1 MHLASN
7 MATKDEEMV
16 ELQAMQRRLES
27 YCAGG
32 SVTTTDT
39 GTMVFVDHQQVQHK
53 VYQYHSQANGNILRD
68 EGIGGGYVPILMHAR
83 KLLVSGLAP
92 NTCAYKVTMDDGLT
106 FRGVLNGMSE
116 RQHPGSVLVTAL
128 LILLV
133 VGALTLWMVP
143 KMVRW
148 RTEYQMEERINRNA
162 LRQWRDPSASKR
174 STSSSQK
181 AAITGK

>member
-1 MHLASN
+1 
-7 MATKDEEMV
+7 
-16 ELQAMQRRLES
+16 
-27 YCAGG
+27 
-32 SVTTTDT
+32 
-39 GTMVFVDHQQVQHK
+39 
-53 VYQYHSQANGNILRD
+53 
-68 EGIGGGYVPILMHAR
+68 
-83 KLLVSGLAP
+83 
-92 NTCAYKVTMDDGLT
+92 
-106 FRGVLNGMSE
+106 MSE